1 MPSMEAIRAL
11 SYEPCPM
18 KLSARIRLIGEHTRS
33 LSIARR
39 YFVVNG
45 FDGALTMLGIIVGF
59 YHSNPGPPDAAALT
73 VIVSAC
79 LGAAIAL
86 GASGLSSAY
95 ISESA
100 EQSAELQELE
110 AAMVLDLQGSS
121 PSLAARWGPWLF
133 ALVNGLAPLLIS
145 LFILL
150 PLLLPAAFTFLW
162 TNVLEA
168 AMLLGLGAIFL
179 LGIFLGSISGH
190 FWLFSGLRTL
200 VIAIATSGVIILC
213 TPN

>member
-1 MPSMEAIRAL
+1 
-11 SYEPCPM
+11 
-18 KLSARIRLIGEHTRS
+18 
-33 LSIARR
+33 
-39 YFVVNG
+39 
-45 FDGALTMLGIIVGF
+45 LGIIVGF
-59 YHSNPGPPDAAALT
+59 YHSNPGPPNAAALT
-73 VIVSAC
+73 IIVSAC

-100 EQSAELQELE
+100 EQKSELQELE
-110 AAMVLDLQGSS
+110 AAMVDDLDGSS
-121 PSLAARWGPWLF
+121 HGLAARWGPWLV

-150 PLLLPAAFTFLW
+150 PLLLPEAFSLLRA
-162 TNVLEA
+162 NVLETA
-168 AMLLGLGAIFL
+168 IVLGLGAIFL
-179 LGIFLGSISGH
+179 LGVFLGRISGH

>member
-1 MPSMEAIRAL
+1 
-11 SYEPCPM
+11 
-18 KLSARIRLIGEHTRS
+18 
-33 LSIARR
+33 
-39 YFVVNG
+39 
-45 FDGALTMLGIIVGF
+45 
-59 YHSNPGPPDAAALT
+59 
-73 VIVSAC
+73 
-79 LGAAIAL
+79 
-86 GASGLSSAY
+86 
-95 ISESA
+95 
-100 EQSAELQELE
+100 
-110 AAMVLDLQGSS
+110 MVLDLQGSS
-121 PSLAARWGPWLF
+121 PSLAARWGPWLV

-162 TNVLEA
+162 ANVLEA

>member
-1 MPSMEAIRAL
+1 
-11 SYEPCPM
+11 M
-18 KLSARIRLIGEHTRS
+18 KLCARIALIGEHS
-33 LSIARR
+33 QSISIARR

-59 YHSNPGPPDAAALT
+59 YHSNPGPPNAAALT
-73 VIVSAC
+73 IIVSAC

-100 EQSAELQELE
+100 EQKSELQELE
-110 AAMVLDLQGSS
+110 AAMVDDLDGSS
-121 PSLAARWGPWLF
+121 HGLAARWGPWLV

-150 PLLLPAAFTFLW
+150 PLLLPEAFSLLRA
-162 TNVLEA
+162 NVLETA
-168 AMLLGLGAIFL
+168 IVLGLGAIFL
-179 LGIFLGSISGH
+179 LGVFLGRISGH

>member
-1 MPSMEAIRAL
+1 
-11 SYEPCPM
+11 M
-18 KLSARIRLIGEHTRS
+18 KLCARIALIGEHS
-33 LSIARR
+33 QSISIARR

-59 YHSNPGPPDAAALT
+59 YHSNPGPPNAAALT
-73 VIVSAC
+73 IIVSAC

-100 EQSAELQELE
+100 EQKSELQELE
-110 AAMVLDLQGSS
+110 AAMVDDLDGSS
-121 PSLAARWGPWLF
+121 HGLAARWGPWLV

-150 PLLLPAAFTFLW
+150 PLLLPEAFSLLRA
-162 TNVLEA
+162 NVLETA
-168 AMLLGLGAIFL
+168 IVLGLGVIFL
-179 LGIFLGSISGH
+179 LGVFLGRISGH

>member
-1 MPSMEAIRAL
+1 
-11 SYEPCPM
+11 M
-18 KLSARIRLIGEHTRS
+18 KLCARIALIGEHS
-33 LSIARR
+33 QSISIARR

-59 YHSNPGPPDAAALT
+59 YHSNPGPPNAAALT
-73 VIVSAC
+73 IIVSAC

-100 EQSAELQELE
+100 EQKSELQELE
-110 AAMVLDLQGSS
+110 AAMVDDLDGSS
-121 PSLAARWGPWLF
+121 HGLAARWGPWLV

-150 PLLLPAAFTFLW
+150 PLLLPEAFSLLRA
-162 TNVLEA
+162 NVLETA
-168 AMLLGLGAIFL
+168 IVLGLGAIFL
-179 LGIFLGSISGH
+179 LGVFLGSISGH